1 MRREKQT
8 RAGGGAPQG
17 ACCMVS
23 ELLEES
29 GIDRAQLR
37 RVRRQ
42 VLEGIILLCRW
53 QLERMDE
60 ARAAEAARE
69 ESPRRGRGQR
79 VRVE

>member
-1 MRREKQT
+1 LKREKET
-8 RAGGGAPQG
+8 RPGGGTPPR

-60 ARAAEAARE
+60 VRAAEAARE
-69 ESPRRGRGQR
+69 EPPRRRGQR